1 MRFLSRNRRA
11 LFTFALGAVCYP
23 AIELIWRGRTHWSMA
38 LTGGACLLAIG
49 RMNGRLRGRVG
60 WPGRCALGSLIITS
74 FELSVGLVVN
84 RCLKWNVWDY
94 SRVPGNL
101 LGQICPLFCLY
112 WFLLNIPLLGVCRH
126 LGY

>member
-11 LFTFALGAVCYP
+11 LFSFVLGAVCYP
-23 AIELIWRGRTHWSMA
+23 AIEVAWRGRTHWSMA

-49 RMNGRLRGRVG
+49 RMNRRLRGRVG

-101 LGQICPLFCLY
+101 LGQICPRFCLY

>member
-1 MRFLSRNRRA
+1 MRFLSRSRRA

-23 AIELIWRGRTHWSMA
+23 AIELISARSHA
-38 LTGGACLLAIG
+38 LEHGTD
-49 RMNGRLRGRVG
+49 RRRLSAGHRADERAAAGRVG

-94 SRVPGNL
+94 SRVP
-101 LGQICPLFCLY
+101 
-112 WFLLNIPLLGVCRH
+112 
-126 LGY
+126 

>member
-11 LFTFALGAVCYP
+11 LFTFELGAVCYP

-101 LGQICPLFCLY
+101 LGQICPRFCLY